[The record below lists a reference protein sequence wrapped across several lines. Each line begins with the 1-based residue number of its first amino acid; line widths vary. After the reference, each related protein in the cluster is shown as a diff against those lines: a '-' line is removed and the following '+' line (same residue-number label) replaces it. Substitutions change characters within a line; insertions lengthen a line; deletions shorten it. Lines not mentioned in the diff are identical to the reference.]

1 MATYR
6 YNARRLDGTVVEGS
20 VPAESEQA
28 ALAALDREGL
38 FPIRLE
44 PLEGAKRGRSGARIG
59 AEVAARFARQLADL
73 TESGVPLLQAL
84 DSLVRPPEATDV
96 VWGGQR
102 SSSDE
107 DRARTL
113 LGELRR
119 DIAQGMA
126 LAQALEKRPEL
137 FGTTAIALVRAGE
150 AGGFLGQALRRV
162 ADFAEREHALNRKV
176 RSALAYPALLG
187 LLSAGAVAF
196 LLAWVVPR
204 FASIYADLGG
214 SLPLPTRMLLWI
226 SGALQSGGWVLIV
239 LGIGAVLWIRSALET
254 EEGRTARDRILIRV
268 PGVRGVVAQAALAR
282 YSQTLGTLLSCGVD
296 VLASLEIAAQAAG
309 NLVFT
314 QGLLPVVER
323 VRGGMEVAPALA
335 ETRLIPPQ
343 TVEVVG
349 VGQQSGTLAEV
360 LERVGERADVEVDR
374 ALTAFVTAFEPLLIV
389 SVAAVVFFVVL
400 AALLPV
406 FTLNTLVH

>member
-1 MATYR
+1 MGTYR
-6 YNARRLDGTVVEGS
+6 YNARRLDGTIVEGS

-38 FPIRLE
+38 FPVKLE
-44 PLEGAKRGRSGARIG
+44 SVEAVTRRSRARIG
-59 AEVAARFARQLADL
+59 AETAARFARQLADL

-84 DSLVRPPEATDV
+84 DSLVRPPEAEDV
-96 VWGGQR
+96 SWGGQR
-102 SSSDE
+102 TNADE
-107 DRARTL
+107 DRARVL

-119 DIAQGMA
+119 DIAQGQS
-126 LAQALEKRPEL
+126 LAEALERRPEL
-137 FGTTAIALVRAGE
+137 FGSTATALVRAGE
-150 AGGFLGQALRRV
+150 AGGFLGKALRRV
-162 ADFAEREHALNRKV
+162 ADFAEREHALTRKL
-176 RSALAYPALLG
+176 RSALAYPAILG
-187 LLSAGAVAF
+187 VLSTAAVAF

-214 SLPLPTRMLLWI
+214 QLPLPTRMLLWI
-226 SGALQSGGWVLIV
+226 SDALQSGGWLILLLLV
-239 LGIGAVLWIRSALET
+239 AAGFWIRRALET
-254 EEGRTARDRILIRV
+254 EEGQITRDQVLLRI

-282 YSQTLGTLLSCGVD
+282 YSQTLGTLLACGVD
-296 VLASLEIAAQAAG
+296 VLAALEIAAEAAG
-309 NLVFT
+309 NHVFT
-314 QGLLPVVER
+314 RGLLPVVER
-323 VRGGMEVAPALA
+323 VRGGTEVAPALA

-360 LERVGERADVEVDR
+360 LERVGQRSEVEVDR
-374 ALTAFVTAFEPLLIV
+374 ALTAFVSAFEPLLIV
-389 SVAAVVFFVVL
+389 SVAGVVFFVVL